1 VTVYSPEP
9 SEPALEELRAAGV
22 DRVVLTLSQDSR
34 TAALEDLDKYQAL
47 L

>member
-9 SEPALEELRAAGV
+9 RPAAIEELRIGGV

-34 TAALEDLDKYQAL
+34 DAAMEDLDSYQSL